1 MIFLVSQIIQ
11 ICFQIFHAYQIIFQA
26 AVDAGGKGEIELSKM
41 KTIFADEMACTLSH
55 SVAQP
60 EKIKIIILEGISNL
74 SF

>member
-1 MIFLVSQIIQ
+1 MPINQIT
-11 ICFQIFHAYQIIFQA
+11 FQA

-60 EKIKIIILEGISNL
+60 EKNQKYL
-74 SF
+74 S